1 MCPRFARI
9 FLTLLIRG
17 RREYRVHAA
26 PAVSCAT
33 VHKRKRT
40 RAYRFSGG
48 NPAFPA
54 QWFYGLFRAL
64 LGDRAFLPPSPADHS
79 ASLTPASGRQDH
91 TTSPSASAQFVKSAI
106 SVHRIPPHVC
116 DDRETPLRQGRDD
129 SRYRFDLGQARSGIF
144 LQRGLDT
151 RIEKLPV
158 GQITGWDR
166 SICMLRRP
174 GIGRDGRGSFPIC
187 RSRRIM
193 SAVRAKAEITLRRQ
207 DFD

>member
-1 MCPRFARI
+1 MPVVMGPPCAGTTKREARSYAMNCCGFDFQTAKMISHARPRSRGAMRPRFARN
-9 FLTLLIRG
+9 FLTLSIRG

-106 SVHRIPPHVC
+106 SV
-116 DDRETPLRQGRDD
+116 Q
-129 SRYRFDLGQARSGIF
+129 
-144 LQRGLDT
+144 
-151 RIEKLPV
+151 
-158 GQITGWDR
+158 
-166 SICMLRRP
+166 
-174 GIGRDGRGSFPIC
+174 IGR
-187 RSRRIM
+187 
-193 SAVRAKAEITLRRQ
+193 AHV
-207 DFD
+207 